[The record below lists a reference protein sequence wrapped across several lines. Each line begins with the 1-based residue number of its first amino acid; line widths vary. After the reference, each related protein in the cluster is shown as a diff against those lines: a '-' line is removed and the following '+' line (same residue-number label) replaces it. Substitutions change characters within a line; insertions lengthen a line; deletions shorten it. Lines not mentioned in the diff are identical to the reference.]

1 MDEAGGDGGD
11 AARLGERVSLREQV
25 RRAIRAALVTGDMR
39 PGVVYSAPA
48 LAARFGVSA
57 TPVREA
63 LLDLAKDGF
72 VEPVRNK
79 GFRVRSLSAADV
91 DEIYHLRRLL
101 EIPTVAELA
110 RRGCPEALPELR
122 ALADETAEAVRA
134 GDALAYVEA
143 DHRFHAGLLG
153 LTGNERLV
161 RLVTELRAQVS
172 LYGLRPVISR
182 GDVDSAAGEHHL
194 LLDHIESK
202 DADRAAELMERH
214 LARSRSMAFDEAG
227 SPDPAER

>member
-1 MDEAGGDGGD
+1 MGEAEGDGGD

-48 LAARFGVSA
+48 LASRFGVSA

-79 GFRVRSLSAADV
+79 GFRVRSLSTADI

-101 EIPTVAELA
+101 EIPTVTELA
-110 RRGCPEALPELR
+110 RQGCPEALPALR
-122 ALADETAEAVRA
+122 ALADETVEAVRE
-134 GDALAYVEA
+134 GDVLAYVDA
-143 DHRFHAGLLG
+143 DHRFHTALLG
-153 LTGNERLV
+153 LAGNERLV
-161 RLVTELRAQVS
+161 HLVAELRAQVR
-172 LYGLRPVISR
+172 LYGLRPIIAR
-182 GDVDSAAGEHHL
+182 GDVDAATGEHHR
-194 LLDHIESK
+194 LLDHIEAK
-202 DADRAAELMERH
+202 DPVAAAELMERH
-214 LARSRSMAFDEAG
+214 ITRSRRMASIDESG
-227 SPDPAER
+227 SR